1 MKNIWKF
8 FTSTRLAVVLTLLIT
23 INVLIGTLVLAR
35 SPEALGT
42 INLEIFFYWLFSTG
56 LSNPAASW
64 WLFLLLAL
72 LVLFAVNTIV
82 CTVDSISLMLGPRR
96 GAVRTRLRRI
106 LSQVIHL
113 GFIIGLVGHLV
124 SSTSGF
130 RTANNRLFEGENIPL
145 PQNSELSLRLNKLD
159 VAFSNA
165 GDMQRMDAYLS
176 LIRDG
181 KVVRDKVVRLNEPL
195 LYQSNAV
202 YFVHH
207 GEVPGNMLF
216 ELSGDGAPEVVKI
229 KFNET
234 SGESNRG
241 YRFRLGRLIP
251 DLAMDSKGKVVS
263 ASKQSRNPALEVE
276 IYKGEKFLLSGWVLL
291 KYPDKMPILF
301 DGLKLVFSGL
311 TNRPYAVLTINKDP
325 GITIVLAGALIFL
338 TSLIGLLFVK
348 GEGME
353 LVRRQA

>member
-23 INVLIGTLVLAR
+23 INVLTGTLLLAG
-35 SPEALGT
+35 SPEALGS
-42 INLEIFFYWLFSTG
+42 INLEIFFSWLLGTG

-64 WLFLLLAL
+64 WIFLLLAL

-82 CTVDSISLMLGPRR
+82 CTVDSISRMSGSRR

-106 LSQVIHL
+106 LSQLIHL
-113 GFIIGLVGHLV
+113 GFIIGLLGHLV

-130 RTANNRLFEGENIPL
+130 RTTNNRLFEGERIPL

-159 VAFSNA
+159 VAFTHA

-176 LIRDG
+176 LMRDG

-216 ELSGDGAPEVVKI
+216 ELSGDGAAETIKI
-229 KFNET
+229 RFNET
-234 SGESNRG
+234 SGTSNGG
-241 YRFRLGRLIP
+241 YRFRLGRLIA
-251 DLAMDSKGKVVS
+251 DFARDSKGKVYS
-263 ASKQSRNPALEVE
+263 ASNQSRNPALEVE
-276 IYKGEKFLLSGWVLL
+276 IYKGQDFLLSGWVLL
-291 KYPDKMPILF
+291 KYPDQMPIVF
-301 DGLKLVFSGL
+301 DGLKLVFAGL
-311 TNRPYAVLTINKDP
+311 DYRPYAVLTINKDP
-325 GITIVLAGALIFL
+325 GIVFVLTGALIFL
-338 TSLIGLLFVK
+338 ISLIGLLFVK
-348 GEGME
+348 GEAME
-353 LVRRQA
+353 LLRRQS